1 MEFGK
6 TISTNIA
13 REESGPPMSTANPP
27 QNQLK
32 PESQQTKTSSQL
44 SSEQQQNSTAPPQ
57 TMKTKRKSPSKT
69 KLLFYTVIA
78 LGITVLAVPALRNP
92 LFSSLSSGGNKKDT
106 TYITDQASK
115 GPFRVTVTERGQLD
129 SLNNVTLTSKV
140 KGYTTILSIVPE
152 GTMVKT
158 GDLLCEL
165 DSALLVD
172 KEKQQ
177 QIQVTQAEATLKQAE
192 ENVAIQK
199 TQNESD
205 NSAAKV
211 ALKLAELDQTKF
223 LEGESERDLNVKEG
237 AITKSR
243 EDLQRAEENFE
254 FSKRIAKKGY
264 KNQNDVEADRI
275 KVVKAEIDLEIA
287 KEDLKVEKDYVQ
299 ERKRIELKED
309 VDEKIRNLERVRR
322 KGIATLAQFEA
333 KLKASQLTYEVEK
346 SEHERVLEQ
355 IEACKMIAPQNG
367 QVVYA
372 NQSSSRRGNGEDVI
386 EEGTEVRERQSII
399 QLPDFSSMKVDAR
412 IHESKISMI
421 KEQLPVDIRVD
432 AFPDEIFLG
441 VVDQISSV
449 PISSNW
455 MRPDLKEY
463 KATIKILPNGADITK
478 LKPGLTAEIEIRIE
492 ERDQVLQVPVQSV
505 ITIGDNRY
513 IFALA
518 DDGKPKRKSI
528 KIGQASDTMIE
539 ILDGIKPGE
548 EVVLN
553 PRTHFADEL
562 IDLEE
567 QLALEKQEKA
577 SKQGPGKSRRGAPDP
592 RASRKSGENPRQ
604 KPAGDRGKRKPPKG
618 SPRPSGAKRS

>member
-1 MEFGK
+1 V
-6 TISTNIA
+6 
-13 REESGPPMSTANPP
+13 
-27 QNQLK
+27 L
-32 PESQQTKTSSQL
+32 
-44 SSEQQQNSTAPPQ
+44 
-57 TMKTKRKSPSKT
+57 
-69 KLLFYTVIA
+69 VI
-78 LGITVLAVPALRNP
+78 PALRTP
-92 LFSSLSSGGNKKDT
+92 FFSSFSSGKKKDT
-106 TYITDQASK
+106 TFITDEATL

-129 SLNNVTLTSKV
+129 SLNNVTLNSKV

-152 GTMVKT
+152 GTMVKA
-158 GDLLCEL
+158 GDLVCEL

-177 QIQVTQAEATLKQAE
+177 QIQVTKAEAEELQAT

-199 TQNESD
+199 TQNDSD
-205 NSAAKV
+205 NSAAIL
-211 ALKLAELDQTKF
+211 AFELAKLDLNKF
-223 LEGESERDLNVKEG
+223 LKGESKRDLNVKQG

-275 KVVKAEIDLEIA
+275 TVVKAEIDLEIA

-299 ERKRIELKED
+299 VRKLTELKAD
-309 VDEKIRNLERVRR
+309 VEEKDRNLERVRR
-322 KGIATLAQFEA
+322 KGIATLAQAEA
-333 KLKASQLTYEVEK
+333 KLKASQLTHEVER
-346 SEHERVLEQ
+346 SELERMLEQ
-355 IEACKMIAPQNG
+355 IDSCKLIAPQNG

-372 NQSSSRRGNGEDVI
+372 NQGSSRRGNGEDVI
-386 EEGTEVRERQSII
+386 EEGTQVRERQAII
-399 QLPDFSSMKVDAR
+399 QLPDFSLMKVDAR

-421 KEQLPVDIRVD
+421 KEQLRVDIRVD
-432 AFPDEIFLG
+432 AFPDEVYTG

-492 ERDQVLQVPVQSV
+492 ERENVLQVPVQSV

-513 IFALA
+513 IFVI
-518 DDGKPKRKSI
+518 DSDGNPVRKSI
-528 KIGQASDTMIE
+528 KTDQASDTMIE
-539 ILDGIKPGE
+539 ILEGIEPGE
-548 EVVLN
+548 EVILN
-553 PRTHFADEL
+553 PRTHFADQL

-567 QLALEKQEKA
+567 ELSLEKKEQA
-577 SKQGPGKSRRGAPDP
+577 AKQPPGKTG
-592 RASRKSGENPRQ
+592 RKSPKSRTPGKLAEKSGKKPAADK
-604 KPAGDRGKRKPPKG
+604 KPAGGAGDVMKRIDKNSDGKISKEEAPERLQERFSTLDANKDGFLDAGELSKLKPPSGG
-618 SPRPSGAKRS
+618 SRPSGGKRP

>member
-1 MEFGK
+1 MFWA
-6 TISTNIA
+6 IA
-13 REESGPPMSTANPP
+13 A
-27 QNQLK
+27 
-32 PESQQTKTSSQL
+32 
-44 SSEQQQNSTAPPQ
+44 
-57 TMKTKRKSPSKT
+57 
-69 KLLFYTVIA
+69 TVIA
-78 LGITVLAVPALRNP
+78 VLTVPALRTP
-92 LFSSLSSGGNKKDT
+92 LFSSFASGPKKNT
-106 TYITDQASK
+106 TFITDQATS

-140 KGYTTILSIVPE
+140 KGYSTIISIVPE
-152 GTMVKT
+152 GTMVKA
-158 GDLLCEL
+158 GDLVCEL

-177 QIQVTQAEATLKQAE
+177 QIQVTQAEAELKQAE

-205 NSAAKV
+205 NSAAKL
-211 ALKLAELDQTKF
+211 AHEFAELDLKKF
-223 LEGESERDLNVKEG
+223 LEGESQRDLNVKQG

-275 KVVKAEIDLEIA
+275 TVVKAEIDLEIA
-287 KEDLKVEKDYVQ
+287 KEDLKVEKNYVQ
-299 ERKRIELKED
+299 KRKERELRAD
-309 VDEKIRNLERVRR
+309 VDEKLRDQERVRR
-322 KGIATLAQFEA
+322 KGVATLAQFDA
-333 KLKASQLTYEVEK
+333 KLKAGQLTFEVEK
-346 SEHERVLEQ
+346 SELERMQEQ
-355 IEACKMIAPQNG
+355 IIACKMIAPQNG

-372 NQSSSRRGNGEDVI
+372 NQNSGRRSSGEDVI
-386 EEGTEVRERQSII
+386 EEGTEVRERQAII

-421 KEQLPVDIRVD
+421 QEGLPVNIRVD
-432 AFPDEIFLG
+432 AFSEELYVG
-441 VVDQISSV
+441 EVDQVSSV

-478 LKPGLTAEIEIRIE
+478 LKPGLTAEIEILIE
-492 ERDQVLQVPVQSV
+492 ARDNVLQVPVQSV
-505 ITIGDNRY
+505 ITIGERRY
-513 IFALA
+513 IFVLNSDSKTA
-518 DDGKPKRKSI
+518 RREI

-539 ILDGIKPGE
+539 ILDGIQPGE
-548 EVVLN
+548 EVILN

-567 QLALEKQEKA
+567 QLSLDKKKDAEKNGTRQPKQDSAKTQPSGKAGEK
-577 SKQGPGKSRRGAPDP
+577 PRGQATE
-592 RASRKSGENPRQ
+592 KK
-604 KPAGDRGKRKPPKG
+604 KPAGGDPSSILKRMDKNSDGKISKEEAPERMQERFPALDTNKDGFLDAGELSKLRPPSGGPG
-618 SPRPSGAKRS
+618 SPQPAGDKRP

>member
-1 MEFGK
+1 
-6 TISTNIA
+6 
-13 REESGPPMSTANPP
+13 
-27 QNQLK
+27 
-32 PESQQTKTSSQL
+32 
-44 SSEQQQNSTAPPQ
+44 
-57 TMKTKRKSPSKT
+57 MKTKRKSPSKT

-78 LGITVLAVPALRNP
+78 LGIAVLAVPALRNP
-92 LFSSLSSGGNKKDT
+92 LFSSLSSGGKKKDT

-205 NSAAKV
+205 YSAAEV
-211 ALKLAELDQTKF
+211 ALKLAELDEKKF

-243 EDLQRAEENFE
+243 EDLQRAEEIFE

-309 VDEKIRNLERVRR
+309 VQEKKRNLERVRR

-346 SEHERVLEQ
+346 SEHDRVLEQ

-372 NQSSSRRGNGEDVI
+372 NQNSSRRGNGENVI

-463 KATIKILPNGADITK
+463 KATIKILPNGADTTK

-518 DDGKPKRKSI
+518 DDGAPKRKSI

-539 ILDGIKPGE
+539 ILDGIAEGE

-562 IDLEE
+562 IELEE
-567 QLALEKQEKA
+567 RLALEKQEKA
-577 SKQGPGKSRRGAPDP
+577 SKQGPGKSRPGAPDP

-618 SPRPSGAKRS
+618 GSRPSGAKRP

>member
-1 MEFGK
+1 
-6 TISTNIA
+6 
-13 REESGPPMSTANPP
+13 
-27 QNQLK
+27 
-32 PESQQTKTSSQL
+32 
-44 SSEQQQNSTAPPQ
+44 
-57 TMKTKRKSPSKT
+57 MKTKRKLPSKVM
-69 KLLFYTVIA
+69 LLFYTVIV
-78 LGITVLAVPALRNP
+78 LGITVLLVPALRKP
-92 LFSSLSSGGNKKDT
+92 LFSSLSSGKKKDM
-106 TYITDQASK
+106 TYITDLATR
-115 GPFRVTVTERGQLD
+115 GPFRITVTERGQLD

-152 GTMVKT
+152 GTMVNE
-158 GDLLCEL
+158 GDQVCEL

-177 QIQVTQAEATLKQAE
+177 QIQVTQADATLKQAE
-192 ENVAIQK
+192 LNVDIQK

-205 NSAAKV
+205 NDA
-211 ALKLAELDQTKF
+211 AELAWELAKLDLNKF
-223 LEGESERDLNVKEG
+223 LEGESKRDLNVKQG

-275 KVVKAEIDLEIA
+275 TVVKAEIDLEIA

-299 ERKRIELKED
+299 KRKLKELQAD
-309 VDEKIRNLERVRR
+309 VKEKERNMARVKN
-322 KGIATLAQFEA
+322 KGDATLTQFEA

-346 SEHERVLEQ
+346 SELERMQEQ
-355 IEACKMIAPQNG
+355 IKACKMIAPQAG

-372 NQSSSRRGNGEDVI
+372 NQGSSRRGNGEDVI

-399 QLPDFSSMKVDAR
+399 QLPDFSQMKVDAR
-412 IHESKISMI
+412 IHESKISLV
-421 KEQLPVDIRVD
+421 KEQLSVDIRVD
-432 AFPDEIFLG
+432 AFPSETYLG

-478 LKPGLTAEIEIRIE
+478 LKPGLNAEIEIQIE
-492 ERDQVLQVPVQSV
+492 ERDNVLQVPVQSV
-505 ITIGDNRY
+505 LTIGDHRY
-513 IFALA
+513 IFVIPE
-518 DDGKPKRKSI
+518 DGIPVRKTI

-539 ILDGIKPGE
+539 ILDGIEAGE
-548 EVVLN
+548 EVILN

-567 QLALEKQEKA
+567 QLALDKKEQE
-577 SKQGPGKSRRGAPDP
+577 SKQAPGQAGRKSPSSRNPGKPSA
-592 RASRKSGENPRQ
+592 KSGKQ
-604 KPAGDRGKRKPPKG
+604 PAGKKKTTGGATGFMKRFDKNSDGKVSKEEAPAALKERFSTIDSNKDGFLNAGELSKLKPPSG
-618 SPRPSGAKRS
+618 GGRPSGAKRP